1 MKKLT
6 LTCLCILFLQL
17 SVSAQENPFRIG
29 IKFGIPNIASLN
41 LEYATPFLNNRLAST
56 LDFSSFSIKIEE
68 NEISF
73 SYIELGGNYYFL
85 NKGKGP
91 YTNLSLGRFGFKGNY
106 EDALYG
112 SGRIETGI
120 GLINLKLGGKFGNIF
135 YFRPEVGYGFIL
147 GGSELEVE
155 YTDSSDN
162 SIFIIKKEPPRFLS
176 SLAVNFG
183 FGLSF

>member
-1 MKKLT
+1 MKKIT
-6 LTCLCILFLQL
+6 LTCLCVLFLQL

-29 IKFGIPNIASLN
+29 IKFGVPNIASLN
-41 LEYATPFLNNRLAST
+41 LEYVTPLLNNSLATT
-56 LDFSSFSIKIEE
+56 LDFSSISIKIEE

-85 NKGKGP
+85 NDGKGP
-91 YTNLSLGRFGFKGNY
+91 YTNLSLGRFLFKGNY
-106 EDALYG
+106 EDALNG
-112 SGRIETGI
+112 SGKIETGI

-155 YTDSSDN
+155 YTDPSDN
-162 SIFIIKKEPPRFLS
+162 STFIIKKESPSFLS